1 MINKLF
7 ITSQKLDK
15 IFDEG
20 KEDIIEYLDFR
31 KAYRPCLEM
40 KTLNETNL
48 KNLYEPDEHLWLEE
62 TIKLLHEKR
71 FNDLDIDHLIE
82 ELESLVEHDKNRVS
96 SFLEQIIRYL
106 LLLQP
111 EFDVRT
117 NRKFLKKEIAS

>member
-1 MINKLF
+1 MNNKLF

-82 ELESLVEHDKNRVS
+82 ELGSLVEHDKNRVS